1 MSFFS
6 VLHTRSSTSLRDSFI
21 ISSRSLSFKL
31 IIPSSFNPSS
41 KWCTFPICPPSLVFK
56 FDKFPLKFS
65 FWYFWIKK
73 KKVECKLWNLSQTR
87 CLPTASLTCI
97 DRAQISSLVKLG
109 LWYVFYILA
118 VRIKW
123 DNVYLG
129 HIYWVWRRVGSA
141 INVDSFFF
149 SFGDANLGHTCG
161 LLARFYF
168 YSALPIILSSSV
180 SFLKDECI
188 SWSFA
193 QRFLHFIMTFFF
205 SCPQNMEDQNAG
217 SV

>member
-1 MSFFS
+1 M
-6 VLHTRSSTSLRDSFI
+6 
-21 ISSRSLSFKL
+21 
-31 IIPSSFNPSS
+31 
-41 KWCTFPICPPSLVFK
+41 FK
-56 FDKFPLKFS
+56 FDKFPLEFS

-97 DRAQISSLVKLG
+97 DRAEISSLIKLG

-168 YSALPIILSSSV
+168 YSASTHHPFQFSVFPERWMHFLIFCSEIPSFYNDPFFLLSPIHGGPKCWQCV
-180 SFLKDECI
+180 G
-188 SWSFA
+188 W
-193 QRFLHFIMTFFF
+193 IMTP
-205 SCPQNMEDQNAG
+205 SRGPHLNLQNLWKFYFMWLSDFACHLI
-217 SV
+217 